1 MIGFT
6 NFNVIL
12 TTYFYEKNRK
22 KNVGKLLCNALQ
34 AELLSSAIIVSTY
47 NKKKVIQ
54 IQLRGSSKDIKPP
67 LMTHR

>member
-1 MIGFT
+1 MRKTG
-6 NFNVIL
+6 
-12 TTYFYEKNRK
+12 K

-54 IQLRGSSKDIKPP
+54 IQLRGSSKDK
-67 LMTHR
+67 TTTDDS